1 MGDATGRAGP
11 SGRAGMR
18 EIAVAPPPHEE
29 TREDPAPNP
38 GPQASV
44 TPAGDAAANPQL
56 AALLSRAGKLGRA
69 PPVDKWD
76 PPFCGDIDMRIS
88 ADGRWHYGGSPIGRE
103 PLVRLF
109 ASVLRREAD
118 GRYLLV
124 TPVEKLGIEV
134 EDVPFLAVEMH
145 AEGDGEAT
153 RLVFRTNVGD
163 VVTAGP
169 DRPLHFVDDA
179 ANGGLVPYVLVR
191 GRLEARLTRAV
202 AHELADRAVTA
213 EVDGTAHLGVWSDGT
228 FFPMMTAD
236 ALQSSLA

>member
-1 MGDATGRAGP
+1 MEGGSRP
-11 SGRAGMR
+11 SSRKECAVTSPPDETMR
-18 EIAVAPPPHEE
+18 APP
-29 TREDPAPNP
+29 DPT
-38 GPQASV
+38 GP
-44 TPAGDAAANPQL
+44 AADPQL
-56 AALLSRAGKLGRA
+56 AALIARAGAAGRA
-69 PPVDKWD
+69 PPVEKWD

-103 PLVRLF
+103 PLVKLF

-124 TPVEKLGIEV
+124 TPVEKLGILV

-145 AEGDGEAT
+145 ADGDGDAS

-169 DRPLHFVDDA
+169 DRPLRFVDDPE
-179 ANGGLVPYVLVR
+179 NGGLVPYVLVR

-213 EVDGTAHLGVWSDGT
+213 SVDGAAHLGVWSDGM
-228 FFPMMTAD
+228 FFPMMAAD
-236 ALQSSLA
+236 ALDASLR

>member
-1 MGDATGRAGP
+1 MTSRPDEIMRA
-11 SGRAGMR
+11 S
-18 EIAVAPPPHEE
+18 E
-29 TREDPAPNP
+29 TAE
-38 GPQASV
+38 
-44 TPAGDAAANPQL
+44 AAADPQL
-56 AALLSRAGKLGRA
+56 AALIARAGAAGRA
-69 PPVDKWD
+69 PPVDRWD

-88 ADGRWHYGGSPIGRE
+88 ADGAWHYGGSPIGRE
-103 PLVRLF
+103 PLVKLF

-124 TPVEKLGIEV
+124 TPVEKLAITV

-145 AEGDGEAT
+145 AEGYGEAT

-169 DRPLHFVDDA
+169 ERPLRFAADDA
-179 ANGGLVPYVLVR
+179 TGGLKPYVLVR

-213 EVDGTAHLGVWSDGT
+213 VVDGGEHLGVWSDGA
-228 FFPMMTAD
+228 FFPMMTTD
-236 ALQSSLA
+236 ALKSALA